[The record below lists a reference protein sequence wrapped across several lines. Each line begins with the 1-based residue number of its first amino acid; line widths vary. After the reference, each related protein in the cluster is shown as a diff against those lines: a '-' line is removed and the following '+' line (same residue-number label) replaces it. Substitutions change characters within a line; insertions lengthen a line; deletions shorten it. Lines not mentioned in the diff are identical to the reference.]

1 MAIWAVTGGIA
12 CGKSAVINAFKAL
25 GATCYSADAD
35 ARDVLTEPDVDQQ
48 VRAAFPDAIDD
59 HGQLDRAKLGGLIF
73 ADSDRRA
80 RLGQIMHPYIRARM
94 KARIEQNH
102 ASSHSIPELY
112 EVPLL
117 FEGGLETWFH
127 GTICVTCKPEIQRQ
141 RLVDRHFSRYQSMLS
156 DEEVKQV
163 LSSQLPV
170 TEKADRSDIVIDN
183 SGTEAEL
190 IQAVTKVFATLSNR
204 TTP

>member
-12 CGKSAVINAFKAL
+12 CGKSAVIQAFKAL
-25 GATCYSADAD
+25 GVTCYSADTD
-35 ARDVLTEPDVDQQ
+35 ARDVLTEAEVDRD

-59 HGQLDRAKLGGLIF
+59 HGQLDRAELGRIIF
-73 ADSDRRA
+73 ADADRRA

-94 KARIEQNH
+94 KERIEQNH
-102 ASSHSIPELY
+102 ASVQNIPELY

-117 FEGGLETWFH
+117 FEGGLETWFD
-127 GTICVTCKPEIQRQ
+127 GTICVTCKPEVQRQ

-170 TEKADRSDIVIDN
+170 SEKAVRSDIVIDN
-183 SGTEAEL
+183 SSTEADL
-190 IQAVTKVFATLSNR
+190 IRAVKKVFATLSIKAK
-204 TTP
+204 P